1 MSNPNTNC
9 LEGLRCPECGSY
21 APFGIGTFS
30 SAVVYDD
37 GIESTSDHE

>member
-21 APFGIGTFS
+21 APFGIGTLL
-30 SAVVYDD
+30 
-37 GIESTSDHE
+37 IRRRLR